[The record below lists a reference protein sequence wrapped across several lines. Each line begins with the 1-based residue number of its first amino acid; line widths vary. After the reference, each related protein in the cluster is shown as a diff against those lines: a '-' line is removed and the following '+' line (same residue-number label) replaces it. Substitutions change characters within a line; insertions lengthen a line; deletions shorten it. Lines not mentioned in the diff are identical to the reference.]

1 MDIRPHRNLDV
12 WKKAMLL
19 TKDIYE
25 VTAGFPK
32 SEIYGLSSQ
41 MRRAATSIPSNIAE
55 GAGRKGQKEFLQFLS
70 IAHGS
75 ASELDTQIELSTM
88 AGYLDTD
95 EAQALTQQLTNVTK
109 MLYGLSSAIR
119 KKA

>member
-25 VTAGFPK
+25 ITANFPK
-32 SEIYGLSSQ
+32 SEVYGLSSQ

-55 GAGRKGQKEFLQFLS
+55 GVGRRGDKEFLQFINL
-70 IAHGS
+70 
-75 ASELDTQIELSTM
+75 LFCDFCVLQI
-88 AGYLDTD
+88 
-95 EAQALTQQLTNVTK
+95 
-109 MLYGLSSAIR
+109 
-119 KKA
+119 